1 MRPRGR
7 GGRMPTPI
15 ASSSGPADAMP
26 YGPHTGDDRARML
39 AALGL
44 DSVEPLFADIPASVR
59 AHGVALPSF
68 RGAGV
73 SRHYIPAAVD
83 QILSR
88 GEFYTAYTPYQPEI
102 SQGTLQTIYE
112 YQSLLAELTG
122 LDVVSASHYD

>member
-1 MRPRGR
+1 
-7 GGRMPTPI
+7 MPTPI

-26 YGPHTGDDRARML
+26 YGPHTGDDRARRL
-39 AALGL
+39 AAVGR
-44 DSVEPLFADIPASVR
+44 DSVGPP
-59 AHGVALPSF
+59 
-68 RGAGV
+68 
-73 SRHYIPAAVD
+73 PAAVN

-122 LDVVSASHYD
+122 LDVVSASHYDGAAATAQGAPLAVRAPRPGR